1 MPLRAP
7 LRRKSSKQLRDLRRL
22 DACIDK
28 LTAVKDAPPGTE
40 VRLPEEDLVWLCRE
54 ARRVFLAQPM
64 LLELDAPIN
73 ICGDTHGQ
81 YSDLLKLLA
90 IGGFPPASN
99 YLFLGDYVDRA
110 RQSVETIG
118 LLLAYKVR
126 RPASFF
132 LLRGNHE
139 CASLNRIYGFF
150 DECKRRYSVK
160 LWRVFGDCFNCMPVA
175 AVVGDRILC
184 MHGGLSPELESLD
197 QIRALARPT
206 EVPEDGLLCDL
217 LWSDPEP
224 RVTGRAAKESEIPN
238 FKGSYLGRF
247 PLVSADFWTSDHLSE
262 RSRSVDA
269 FSGTRARGTLTLKRR

>member
-40 VRLPEEDLVWLCRE
+40 VQLPEEDLVWLCRE

-64 LLELDAPIN
+64 LLELDAPRRAARN
-73 ICGDTHGQ
+73 
-81 YSDLLKLLA
+81 
-90 IGGFPPASN
+90 SN
-99 YLFLGDYVDRA
+99 LRPDFKTCV
-110 RQSVETIG
+110 SVETIG

-126 RPASFF
+126 FPASFF

-206 EVPEDGLLCDL
+206 ELERRKAAFANRDSPSSAGRTPPTFEFAHGGDEP
-217 LWSDPEP
+217 PEP
-224 RVTGRAAKESEIPN
+224 GGAIVLDATADGAA
-238 FKGSYLGRF
+238 G
-247 PLVSADFWTSDHLSE
+247 
-262 RSRSVDA
+262 DA
-269 FSGTRARGTLTLKRR
+269 A